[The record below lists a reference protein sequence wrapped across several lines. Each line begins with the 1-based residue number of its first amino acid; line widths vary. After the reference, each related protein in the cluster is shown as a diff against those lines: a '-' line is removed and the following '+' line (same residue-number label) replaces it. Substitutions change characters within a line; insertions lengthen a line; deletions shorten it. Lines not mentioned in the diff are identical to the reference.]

1 MIPRFIPDRDHPATR
16 IWYNEHRHH
25 TGAAQPLIAATL
37 ALAWFILH
45 QPAVSVNGSTFHPY
59 EPYFWYACLP
69 LTLLLCHYPLCLH
82 FRHPPALICDTNGL
96 SVYNRYGALSGQW
109 YWTEITVARA
119 LLHGVS
125 GSSLQLDLTTPGT
138 WPPPGAPPDACPLAA
153 ITLTTAPASHSECYT
168 LAIAN
173 DHLPRI
179 LEQIADYVQH
189 LPPHA
194 IAIHRKFQTRRVAED
209 STRLYGAGFPKKW
222 LRHFLGCPVRRRNT
236 V

>member
-25 TGAAQPLIAATL
+25 TGAALLLIAATL

-96 SVYNRYGALSGQW
+96 SVYNRYGVLSGQW
-109 YWTEITVARA
+109 YWTEITAARA

-153 ITLTTAPASHSECYT
+153 IILTAAPASHSECHT

-179 LEQIADYVQH
+179 LEQIADYV
-189 LPPHA
+189 HA
-194 IAIHRKFQTRRVAED
+194 CHEWTFD
-209 STRLYGAGFPKKW
+209 
-222 LRHFLGCPVRRRNT
+222 HF
-236 V
+236 

>member
-1 MIPRFIPDRDHPATR
+1 MIPRFVPDRDHPATR
-16 IWYNEHRHH
+16 ICYNEHRHH
-25 TGAAQPLIAATL
+25 TGAALLLIAATL

-96 SVYNRYGALSGQW
+96 SVYNRYGVLSGQW
-109 YWTEITVARA
+109 YWTEITAARA

-125 GSSLQLDLTTPGT
+125 GSSLQLDLTTHGT

-153 ITLTTAPASHSECYT
+153 IILTAAPAIHSECHT

-179 LEQIADYVQH
+179 LEQIADYIQH